1 MIGTDSRRGVRLV
14 LASMVIAATAVT
26 SDHGSAQQKQ
36 LVSAT
41 KAKLVQGDELLGEW
55 WTQGN
60 EGRIRIT
67 RDRDGTFRG
76 TTTCCVP
83 AKPTKDHPA
92 QDIHNPNPERRLRST
107 VGIVIIWKLTY
118 EGDGEYVD
126 GHVYNPRDGKT
137 YRIDMQVIDRNT
149 VKIRGYL
156 AIPLLGQ
163 SQIWK
168 RVPPAAKAEPT
179 TAAR

>member
-1 MIGTDSRRGVRLV
+1 MVGLDSRRGVRLGV
-14 LASMVIAATAVT
+14 ASMLIAATALA
-26 SDHGSAQQKQ
+26 SDHGSAQQTQ

-41 KAKLVQGDELLGEW
+41 KTRLVQGDELLGEW

-83 AKPTKDHPA
+83 AKPTQDHPA
-92 QDIHNPNPERRLRST
+92 QDIHNPNPERRPRST
-107 VGIVIIWKLTY
+107 VGIVIIWKLKY

-126 GHVYNPRDGKT
+126 GYVYNPRDGKT
-137 YRIDMQVIDRNT
+137 YRIDMQVVDRNT

-168 RVPPAAKAEPT
+168 RVGPAANAEPT